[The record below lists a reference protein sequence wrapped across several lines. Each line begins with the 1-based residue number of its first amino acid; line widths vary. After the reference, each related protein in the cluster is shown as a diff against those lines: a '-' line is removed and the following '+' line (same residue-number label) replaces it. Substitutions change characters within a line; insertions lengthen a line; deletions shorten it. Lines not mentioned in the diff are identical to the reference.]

1 MNLLVEPQIKETTLL
16 RVIDLNYNT
25 ISSLLQNS
33 INKLLTETDYAVH
46 IQKGQLECTS
56 NFQNNVM
63 GMDGP
68 TVDSH
73 TNNYQFTLQTNNM
86 LENTHQESVMITQQ
100 NFQAQHNIIDDEL
113 VTARKPELE
122 GEIIVFDSQISPNQK
137 RTPQKIFEEDA
148 SCNLAEMFNHVTNMQ
163 RVNSR
168 SNQLQY
174 YSSAGMNLTPTVFQ
188 AHYIKKHGESLI
200 ADQSSF

>member
-1 MNLLVEPQIKETTLL
+1 MSASSFEALIEAFAGKKKICLRNLDLSNNKMGDKLAIKLVHTLFKQPSMLETLNLSRNNLGFKTGAIVMNLLVEPQIKETTLL

-46 IQKGQLECTS
+46 IQKGELECTS

-86 LENTHQESVMITQQ
+86 VENTHQESVMITQQ
-100 NFQAQHNIIDDEL
+100 NF
-113 VTARKPELE
+113 
-122 GEIIVFDSQISPNQK
+122 
-137 RTPQKIFEEDA
+137 
-148 SCNLAEMFNHVTNMQ
+148 
-163 RVNSR
+163 
-168 SNQLQY
+168 
-174 YSSAGMNLTPTVFQ
+174 
-188 AHYIKKHGESLI
+188 
-200 ADQSSF
+200 